1 MRLRLPTLDDAY
13 RLLRDSIYP
22 EDRAGGPR
30 HFVLLQLARLIVVVV
45 RQLRRDRCTEKAASL
60 AYQSAV
66 SLVPIL
72 VVAFMV
78 LRALR
83 VFDSDVESLAYLAQ
97 SLLPSTS
104 RQIAESLAD
113 LLAHAD
119 MGAVGAAGIGTLVVT
134 SFMLLNSADRIVNDI
149 WRVPKH
155 RPIYT
160 KFLAFVV
167 LVTLTPI
174 LLSVSVHFGRR
185 FLDVPTVGRFL
196 APLLLTAAS
205 LFLVYRLLPA
215 TRVRTRP
222 AIVAAFLT
230 ALVLEGLKVAW
241 RLYAQGL
248 HRAYDDVYGTIA
260 YIPVF
265 LIWLYVSWL
274 VVLGGVELSYVA
286 QNLPDLWADEKDP
299 ATTSD
304 RRE

>member
-1 MRLRLPTLDDAY
+1 MRLPTLDDALH
-13 RLLRDSIYP
+13 LLRDSIYP
-22 EDRAGGPR
+22 ESGAGGR
-30 HFVLLQLARLIVVVV
+30 RRFVVVQLARLIVVVV
-45 RQLRRDRCTEKAASL
+45 RQLARDRCTQKAASL

-72 VVAFMV
+72 VVAFTV

-97 SLLPSTS
+97 GLLPSTS
-104 RQIAESLAD
+104 GQVAESLAG

-119 MGAVGAAGIGTLVVT
+119 MGAVGAAGIGTLVMT
-134 SFMLLNSADRIVNDI
+134 SFMLLHSADKIVNDI

-155 RPIYT
+155 RPLYA
-160 KFLAFVV
+160 KFMVFVV
-167 LVTLTPI
+167 LMTMTPI

-196 APLLLTAAS
+196 APLFLTAAS

-215 TRVRTRP
+215 TGVRTRP
-222 AIVAAFLT
+222 AVVAALLA
-230 ALVLEGLKVAW
+230 ALVLEGLKLAFN
-241 RLYAQGL
+241 LYAQGL
-248 HRAYDDVYGTIA
+248 HRAYDDVYGAIA

-274 VVLGGVELSYVA
+274 VVLGGVELSYAA
-286 QNLPDLWADEKDP
+286 QNLPDLWAGEDRK
-299 ATTSD
+299 TTT
-304 RRE
+304 E